1 MEKQAHYIQALLV
14 DKLERCRDKENKQ
27 VEAHIKEIQEVYQ
40 ESPQE
45 THQPM
50 NINKGNRRKALFKMK
65 KCFYINSTTYLQKKV
80 NKKHQD

>member
-14 DKLERCRDKENKQ
+14 DELERCRGKENKQ

-50 NINKGNRRKALFKMK
+50 DISKEK
-65 KCFYINSTTYLQKKV
+65 QKKDIV
-80 NKKHQD
+80 QDEEVFLYKFYNISSEES